1 METNKFKKLVLV
13 LILTIKLYSMK
24 KIMFLLSIPLFYA
37 CSNSV
42 KPSKYE
48 VFALPYNESSYGP
61 SRGFDSYNRYSEN
74 NSGKTS
80 GSESSGV
87 DVVIIDMEKG
97 KVKSYERFSN

>member
-1 METNKFKKLVLV
+1 MGTNKFKKLVLV

-24 KIMFLLSIPLFYA
+24 KIMFFLSIPLFYA

-48 VFALPYNESSYGP
+48 VFALPYNNNESS
-61 SRGFDSYNRYSEN
+61 F
-74 NSGKTS
+74 
-80 GSESSGV
+80 GSSSGV

>member
-1 METNKFKKLVLV
+1 MRTNKFKKLVLV
-13 LILTIKLYSMK
+13 LILTIKLYSLK

-48 VFALPYNESSYGP
+48 VFALPYNNNNNESSWG
-61 SRGFDSYNRYSEN
+61 
-74 NSGKTS
+74 
-80 GSESSGV
+80 SSGV
-87 DVVIIDMEKG
+87 DVVIIDIEKG

>member
-1 METNKFKKLVLV
+1 MGTNKFKKLVLI

-48 VFALPYNESSYGP
+48 VFALPYNESRTFAP
-61 SRGFDSYNRYSEN
+61 EFNRTTMGRE
-74 NSGKTS
+74 TT
-80 GSESSGV
+80 GSETSGV

>member
-1 METNKFKKLVLV
+1 MGTNKFKKLVLI

-42 KPSKYE
+42 KPAKYE
-48 VFALPYNESSYGP
+48 VFALPYNESRTSVP
-61 SRGFDSYNRYSEN
+61 GF
-74 NSGKTS
+74 GGTT
-80 GSESSGV
+80 GSETSGV

>member
-1 METNKFKKLVLV
+1 MGTNKFKKLVLV

-48 VFALPYNESSYGP
+48 VFALPYNESFYEP
-61 SRGFDSYNRYSEN
+61 SDGFGGAYS
-74 NSGKTS
+74 GGTS
-80 GSESSGV
+80 GSERSGV
-87 DVVIIDMEKG
+87 DVVIIDVEKG
-97 KVKSYERFSN
+97 EVKSYERFSN

>member
-1 METNKFKKLVLV
+1 
-13 LILTIKLYSMK
+13 
-24 KIMFLLSIPLFYA
+24 MFLLSIPLFYA

-48 VFALPYNESSYGP
+48 VFALPYNESRTSVP
-61 SRGFDSYNRYSEN
+61 GF
-74 NSGKTS
+74 GGTT
-80 GSESSGV
+80 GSETSGV

>member
-1 METNKFKKLVLV
+1 LETNKFKKLVLV

-48 VFALPYNESSYGP
+48 VFALPYN
-61 SRGFDSYNRYSEN
+61 N
-74 NSGKTS
+74 NNKTS
-80 GSESSGV
+80 WGSSGV
-87 DVVIIDMEKG
+87 DVVIFDMEKG

>member
-1 METNKFKKLVLV
+1 MGTNKFKKLVLV

-48 VFALPYNESSYGP
+48 VFALPYN
-61 SRGFDSYNRYSEN
+61 N
-74 NSGKTS
+74 NETDW
-80 GSESSGV
+80 GSSSGV
-87 DVVIIDMEKG
+87 DVVIIDIEKG

>member
-1 METNKFKKLVLV
+1 
-13 LILTIKLYSMK
+13 MK

-48 VFALPYNESSYGP
+48 VFALPYNESSTSVP
-61 SRGFDSYNRYSEN
+61 GF
-74 NSGKTS
+74 GGTT
-80 GSESSGV
+80 GSETSGV

>member
-1 METNKFKKLVLV
+1 
-13 LILTIKLYSMK
+13 MK

-48 VFALPYNESSYGP
+48 VFALPYNESSTFAPEFYRTTMG
-61 SRGFDSYNRYSEN
+61 RQTTRSE
-74 NSGKTS
+74 T
-80 GSESSGV
+80 SGV

>member
-48 VFALPYNESSYGP
+48 VFALPYNNE
-61 SRGFDSYNRYSEN
+61 
-74 NSGKTS
+74 TS
-80 GSESSGV
+80 WGSSSGV